1 MPTKVFIE
9 RRIKPDSL
17 ARFLELSMKLR
28 AEAMRQPG
36 YISGETLV
44 STERENEYLIIS
56 TWRRLDDWIAWRNN
70 PKRMEIAAEMEALMA
85 RPSEVKTYTDLWGTG
100 AP

>member
-1 MPTKVFIE
+1 MPTRVFIE
-9 RRIKPDSL
+9 RRIKPGCL

-28 AEAMRQPG
+28 AEALRQPG

-44 STERENEYLIIS
+44 SAEHENQYLIIS
-56 TWRRLDDWIAWRNN
+56 TWRGIADWKAWLNN
-70 PKRMEIAAEMEALMA
+70 PERMPIAAEMETLMTQPA
-85 RPSEVKTYTDLWGTG
+85 EVKVYTDLWGTG